1 MPMKEALPPDVS
13 ERLEV
18 MLAGGEREAL
28 SAVSDLEPEGNFGF
42 SALIASKKR
51 IVLVYGSQE
60 HKRQYKEIPF
70 EEVASIR
77 LRTYMGNGEIQ
88 VISLSRG
95 MSTIRYSRSL
105 DEKFSEAYSVLTELW
120 ESSKKRV
127 DEKVVKKAADPWA
140 EENGFPQA
148 TAKKARRCPECG
160 AVLSSRGT
168 YCRKC
173 VSKKKLLRRLLAYVL
188 PHKGLAII
196 GIVLTFGVAVLA
208 LLPTY
213 LNKYLIDD
221 ILVGK
226 EYGLLKFIALAFV
239 ACYVYGAIL
248 SGCRQYLMSWL
259 GQEIM
264 YDLRNAAYTHLQRLS
279 LSFFDRRR
287 TGELMSRVS
296 RDTSRVQQFII
307 QATQQLL
314 VDVLTM
320 FLIGVIL
327 FTMNWKLALL
337 VFIPIPVIAGG
348 TMLFSRM
355 VHKIYH
361 RLWRVW
367 ASLNAVLTDS
377 ISGIRLVKAFGQEKR
392 GNETFARQSAQY
404 FRGEIEGAKVRS
416 KFFPAIRLAT
426 SLGTV
431 IILWYG
437 GLLVM
442 RSTPGNEALT
452 LGGLVVFLRF
462 IMRFYSP
469 VQRLSFISHQFQH
482 AITSAQ
488 RVFEILDTQPDVKDA
503 PGAITLPEVKGELA
517 FENVYFGYDHGPTI
531 LKDIT
536 FTIEPGQ
543 MVGLVGP
550 SGVGKTTMAN
560 LICRFYDVRKG
571 RISLDGVD
579 IRQIKLSSLMRDL
592 GIVLQDPFLFHGTV
606 LENIRYSNPRASL
619 EEVIA
624 AAQAGC
630 AHEFIVR
637 FPDGYDTEVGE
648 RGVRLSIG
656 QKQRICIARAII
668 KNPRIL
674 ILDEA
679 TSSVDTETETLIQK
693 AMENLVKDRTTIVIA
708 HRLSTLRRADKIVV
722 LSEGR
727 VVESGSHEELLAY
740 DGLYASLCGKQA
752 LLSSI
757 EAFKEEAKEEAK
769 DEGYGRGRRGR

>member
-1 MPMKEALPPDVS
+1 MKEVLPLDVS

-18 MLAGGEREAL
+18 LLAGGERVAL
-28 SAVSDLEPEGNFGF
+28 SAISDLEPEGNFGF
-42 SALIASKKR
+42 SALIATKKR
-51 IVLVYGSQE
+51 IVLVFGSQE
-60 HKRQYKEIPF
+60 EKRRYEEIPF
-70 EEVASIR
+70 EEVAGVR
-77 LRTYMGNGEIQ
+77 LRTYMGNGELQ

-95 MSTIRYSRSL
+95 MFSIRYSRSL
-105 DEKFSEAYSVLTELW
+105 DEKFSEAYTTLTELW

-127 DEKVVKKAADPWA
+127 DEKVVKRAADPWA

-148 TAKKARRCPECG
+148 TAEKARRCPECG
-160 AVLSSRGT
+160 AVLSGHGT

-173 VSKKKLLRRLLAYVL
+173 LSKKKILRRLLLYVW
-188 PHKGLAII
+188 PHKGLAIM
-196 GIVLTFGVAVLA
+196 GIVLTFGVATLS
-208 LLPTY
+208 LFPTY
-213 LNKYLIDD
+213 LNKFLIDD
-221 ILVGK
+221 VLVGR
-226 EYGLLKFIALAFV
+226 EFGLLKFIALAFV
-239 ACYVYGAIL
+239 GCYVYAAIL

-259 GQEIM
+259 GQEVM

-296 RDTSRVQQFII
+296 RDTSRVQSFII

-327 FTMNWKLALL
+327 FTINAKLALL
-337 VFIPIPVIAGG
+337 VFIPIPIIAGG
-348 TMLFSRM
+348 TILFGRM

-361 RLWRVW
+361 RLWRTW
-367 ASLNAVLTDS
+367 ASINALLTDS

-392 GNETFARQSAQY
+392 GNEAFARQSAEY
-404 FRGEIEGAKVRS
+404 FKGEIAGAKVRS
-416 KFFPAIRLAT
+416 KFFPAIHLAT

-442 RSTPGNEALT
+442 RSTPANKLLT
-452 LGGLVVFLRF
+452 LGELVVFLRF
-462 IMRFYSP
+462 IFRFYSP
-469 VQRLSFISHQFQH
+469 VQRLSLISHSFQH

-488 RVFEILDTQPDVKDA
+488 RVFEIFDTQPEVKDA
-503 PGAITLPEVKGELA
+503 PGAITLPEVKGRLS
-517 FENVYFGYDHGPTI
+517 FEKVYFGYDHGPMV
-531 LKDIT
+531 LKNIN

-543 MVGLVGP
+543 MIGLVGP
-550 SGVGKTTMAN
+550 SGVGKTTVAN
-560 LICRFYDVRKG
+560 LICRFYDVKKG
-571 RISLDGVD
+571 RITLDGVD
-579 IRQIKLSSLMRDL
+579 IRQIKLKSLMRDL

-606 LENIRYSNPRASL
+606 LENIRYSNPRATL

-624 AAQAGC
+624 AAQAAN
-630 AHEFIVR
+630 AHEFIVQ

-648 RGVRLSIG
+648 RGVRLSAG
-656 QKQRICIARAII
+656 QKQRICIARAIL

-708 HRLSTLRRADKIVV
+708 HRLSTLRRADKIIV
-722 LSEGR
+722 LREGR
-727 VVESGSHEELLAY
+727 MIESGTHEELIAY
-740 DGLYASLCGKQA
+740 NGFYASLCGKQA

-757 EAFKEEAKEEAK
+757 EAFKEEVKEEVK
-769 DEGYGRGRRGR
+769 EEGYGRGRRGRL